1 MILVTGATGRT
12 GDQVV
17 RALRGL
23 GLPVRALVRKGSEY
37 YWLNDTGC
45 GFFFGDLRDPS
56 TLARACIDVE
66 YLVVCSGLQVETRQ
80 NNHNNVTVAG
90 HKALFDAARTR
101 GIRRT
106 VLISCMGVDRGHD
119 VAAFNARKGAEDAL
133 IESGIE
139 YSILRACAHEHLF
152 LDLAWRIKNGDL
164 SVLPGPGTNQLSPI
178 ATRDI
183 ALMAAASLDLQQV
196 QNHTIEV
203 GGPELMSARAAFELA
218 CDVVGVQPD
227 ARVLPSAALAVGR
240 RLGRPLR
247 RYANRLSELAT
258 WFSDDL
264 WIAPEHSQGTFG
276 FELTPLRAAMEASHQ
291 LRLEMSDPDM
301 REKRQ
306 VHPQFYATVYEPGT
320 AKLSE
325 MPQGPRAPRG

>member
-45 GFFFGDLRDPS
+45 GFFFGDLRDPT
-56 TLARACIDVE
+56 TLARATLDVE
-66 YLVVCSGLQVETRQ
+66 YVVACSGLRTETRQ
-80 NNHNNVTVAG
+80 DNHASVTVEG
-90 HKALFDAARTR
+90 HRALFEAARAR
-101 GIRRT
+101 GVRRT
-106 VLISCMGVDRGHD
+106 VLLSCMGVDRGHD
-119 VAAFNARKGAEDAL
+119 VVAFTARKGAEDAL
-133 IESGIE
+133 VASGIE

-152 LDLAWRIKNGDL
+152 LDLAWRIRSGARTL
-164 SVLPGPGTNQLSPI
+164 LPGAGDNQLSPV
-178 ATRDI
+178 ATRDL
-183 ALMAAASLDLQQV
+183 ALMAAASLDLDSVRNQV
-196 QNHTIEV
+196 VEV
-203 GGPELMSARAAFELA
+203 GGPALMTARAAFEAA
-218 CDVVGVQPD
+218 CAAAGVSADVPVAPG
-227 ARVLPSAALAVGR
+227 AAVALGRRVGR
-240 RLGRPLR
+240 PFR
-247 RYANRLSELAT
+247 RYANRLGELAT

-264 WIAPEHSQGTFG
+264 WVDPDAVRATFG
-276 FELTPLRAAMEASHQ
+276 FALTPFEDALAASHQ
-291 LRLEMSDPDM
+291 LRVELSDPEL

-320 AKLSE
+320 ARLVD